1 MCEPV
6 FTASYI
12 ITNFNSYY
20 DLNVHPGEEIWLSCD
35 CLLSLGWLLLM
46 LLSKCL
52 TFFWYS
58 FTLVKE
64 TPPSVTL
71 DEWHCSLRRWIYIS
85 GLCCVTMQSFMFD
98 RKGSRTLALLFAAHS
113 ALETWDG
120 FHVLC
125 SIQVGFKRIPAHA
138 CVASWP
144 LSALGRPQRGHLSY
158 MNCNCMSSNC
168 KAS

>member
-120 FHVLC
+120 RVSWSVDPSPGWPGWTWKHAPYGFMFCAVFMLVLREYLRMHVLHL
-125 SIQVGFKRIPAHA
+125 G
-138 CVASWP
+138 
-144 LSALGRPQRGHLSY
+144 LSLP
-158 MNCNCMSSNC
+158 
-168 KAS
+168 

>member
-64 TPPSVTL
+64 TPLLLWMNDTAPSADDALYCCPSSV
-71 DEWHCSLRRWIYIS
+71 S

-98 RKGSRTLALLFAAHS
+98 RKGSRTLAYGSLVCCSFCSWDLRQKSLLVGWPKS
-113 ALETWDG
+113 WLGETW
-120 FHVLC
+120 
-125 SIQVGFKRIPAHA
+125 KHA
-138 CVASWP
+138 P
-144 LSALGRPQRGHLSY
+144 P
-158 MNCNCMSSNC
+158 
-168 KAS
+168 

>member
-1 MCEPV
+1 MC
-6 FTASYI
+6 
-12 ITNFNSYY
+12 
-20 DLNVHPGEEIWLSCD
+20 LNLGTYFFRVLSLTYPNLLGKKRLCCCCCCCC

-98 RKGSRTLALLFAAHS
+98 RKGSWTLAYGSLVCCSFCSWDLRQKSLLVGWPKS
-113 ALETWDG
+113 WLGETWKHAPYG
-120 FHVLC
+120 FMFCAVFKLVL
-125 SIQVGFKRIPAHA
+125 REYLRMHA
-138 CVASWP
+138 LHLG
-144 LSALGRPQRGHLSY
+144 LSLP
-158 MNCNCMSSNC
+158 
-168 KAS
+168 